1 MTRAGL
7 IGAVV
12 IFLFASMI
20 SGFGPA
26 LAVTCCVIPVGL
38 GAGYLSAFWDRPQQQ
53 REAVRKGTIGGAIS
67 GVGVILGHVVGAVL
81 SVVFRGDQLTDFSRA
96 FSSSF
101 GVDASRTSEVWTYVG
116 IVIGQ
121 GCIGLFGLALIIGLG
136 ALGGVIWWQTTGK
149 NQGGAVAA

>member
-12 IFLFASMI
+12 IFLFAAMI

-26 LAVTCCVIPVGL
+26 LAVTCCVIPIGL
-38 GAGYLSAFWDRPQQQ
+38 GAGYLSAFWDRPQQMGD
-53 REAVRKGTIGGAIS
+53 AVRKGALGGAIS
-67 GVGVILGHVVGAVL
+67 GIGVILGHVAGAIL
-81 SVVFRGDQLTDFSRA
+81 AIVFRSEQLAAFSRE
-96 FSSSF
+96 FSRSL
-101 GVDASRTSEVWTYVG
+101 GVDASGTSEMYTYAG

-121 GCIGLFGLALIIGLG
+121 GCIGLIGLVLIVGLG
-136 ALGGVIWWQTTGK
+136 ALGGLIWWQVTGK

>member
-38 GAGYLSAFWDRPQQQ
+38 GAGYLSAFWDRPQQMG
-53 REAVRKGTIGGAIS
+53 EAVRKGTMGGAIS
-67 GVGVILGHVVGAVL
+67 GIGVILGHIAGAIL
-81 SVVFRGDQLTDFSRA
+81 AVVFRGDELAAFSREFA
-96 FSSSF
+96 RSL
-101 GVDASRTSEVWTYVG
+101 GADASGTSDVWTYAG

-121 GCIGLFGLALIIGLG
+121 GCIGLLGLVMIIGLG

-149 NQGGAVAA
+149 NQGGVAAA